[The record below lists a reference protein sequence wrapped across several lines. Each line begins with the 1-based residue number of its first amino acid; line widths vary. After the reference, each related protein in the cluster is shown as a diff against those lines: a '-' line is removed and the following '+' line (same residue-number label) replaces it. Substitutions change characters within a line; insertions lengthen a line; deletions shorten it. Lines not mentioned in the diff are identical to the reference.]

1 MYTLQACPDFASF
14 AVHIVLEELG
24 VPYSLNLLD
33 FDAGDLASPEHL
45 AVNPFGKIPALQ
57 TPDGPMFETAAILLW
72 LADRHGAPAL
82 APALAPA
89 PDAPGRSLFL
99 SWFFFNAYSIHAGM
113 MDLVHAYRPAGEANA
128 AAASEVAFAKLTQ
141 QLAIMDTFAA
151 REMPGWLSPAQPSIL
166 TYHLAMLMRWM
177 NAFPFLPQ
185 HSIKPQNFPALHAIL
200 VAMEQRP
207 AAIRAAAAEGMT
219 GTFFSNPQG

>member
-1 MYTLQACPDFASF
+1 MYTLHASPDFASF
-14 AVHIVLEELG
+14 VVHIVLEELG
-24 VPYSLNLLD
+24 VPYKLHLLD
-33 FDAGDLASPEHL
+33 FDAGDLQLPAHL

-72 LADRHGAPAL
+72 LADRHGS
-82 APALAPA
+82 LAPA
-89 PDAPGRSLFL
+89 PASPDRAAFL
-99 SWFFFNAYSIHAGM
+99 SWFSFNNFALHAGM

-128 AAASEVAFAKLTQ
+128 EAVSAVAFEKLNT
-141 QLAIMDTFAA
+141 QLAVLNTFAA
-151 REMPGWLSPAQPSIL
+151 RAKPDWLCPEKPSIL
-166 TYHLAMLMRWM
+166 TYHLSMLMRWM
-177 NAFPFLPQ
+177 NAFPFIAA
-185 HSIKPQNFPALHAIL
+185 HSIKPADFPALNAIL